1 MTKVA
6 ELKQRVR
13 VIDMARELNPL
24 LRGELEA
31 LVAGMCKAIND
42 PKRLLVMYALSDG
55 PRSVGELCVVLD
67 STQSNVSQHLGVLR
81 SAGMVESERTGS
93 TVLYSLR
100 HPKVIEAIDML
111 RSINR
116 EELARRQA
124 SLVS

>member
-1 MTKVA
+1 MN
-6 ELKQRVR
+6 
-13 VIDMARELNPL
+13 DMASELNPL

-55 PRSVGELCVVLD
+55 PHSVGELCAILE

-81 SAGMVESERTGS
+81 AAGMVESERSGS

-100 HPKVIEAIDML
+100 HPKVIEAIDLL

-116 EELARRQA
+116 EELTRRQA

>member
-81 SAGMVESERTGS
+81 AAGMVESERTGS

>member
-1 MTKVA
+1 
-6 ELKQRVR
+6 
-13 VIDMARELNPL
+13 MARDLNPL

-31 LVAGMCKAIND
+31 LVAGTCKALND

-55 PRSVGELCVVLD
+55 PRSVGELCGVLD

-81 SAGMVESERTGS
+81 AAGMVESERSGS
-93 TVLYSLR
+93 TVRYSLR
-100 HPKVIEAIDML
+100 HPRVIEAIDML
-111 RSINR
+111 RSISR